1 VPTRLREIMTD
12 APVTVDESATI
23 ADAARLMR
31 DRDIGDVIVVSE
43 TGITGIVTDR
53 DIIVRAVAEGKDTA
67 TPVSSVVSRDLQ
79 TLRGDDSVAAA
90 TTLMR
95 EYDVRRVPIVED
107 GELIGMVV
115 LGDLAGN
122 QDPKSVLADISAAPP
137 NN

>member
-1 VPTRLREIMTD
+1 MTD

-115 LGDLAGN
+115 LGDLAEN

>member
-1 VPTRLREIMTD
+1 MPTRLRGIMTD

>member
-1 VPTRLREIMTD
+1 MPTRLREIMTD

-43 TGITGIVTDR
+43 TGITGIVTDL

-115 LGDLAGN
+115 LGDLAEN

>member
-1 VPTRLREIMTD
+1 MPTRLREIMTD